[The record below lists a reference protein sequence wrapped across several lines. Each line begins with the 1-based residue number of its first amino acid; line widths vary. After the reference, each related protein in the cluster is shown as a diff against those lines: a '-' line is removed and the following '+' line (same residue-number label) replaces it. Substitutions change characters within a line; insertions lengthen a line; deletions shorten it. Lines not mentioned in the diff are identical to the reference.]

1 MKIYGKFETYLYT
14 YVLFMEIIIISL
26 LLLVCQSLAAQHV
39 LTKEAN
45 VPQVG
50 DRLRPLQV
58 ELPKDAYDEELH
70 LWDFNRMQSLEK
82 NSRQRYMMTGDSV
95 RHHTARIEDGQ
106 RAYYDVKGDSLLLT
120 GHENRLTKMMYDEP
134 ELFLHFPMQLGDSI
148 EGYFHGR
155 GTYCNRIA
163 LHNYGRYK
171 TKAIEHGSMV
181 LPEGDTLKHVLLIH
195 TERIIGEQYY
205 PDIHHDSIRVYTT
218 DSIMSHLQ
226 TDSTLTISCID
237 RWYAA
242 GYRYPVLER
251 RQEYI
256 KDSTEDSTEQ
266 SSDNTL
272 YNAPYLQKELEDEY
286 NASLREILVSNSVGN
301 DGDNNDSKN
310 DNESII
316 DNITVTVSGK
326 TVTVSFDLTAD
337 TTVRALVCNVLGVV
351 YRQEIQTG
359 HAGEHCQMQVYC
371 GGLSAGNYVLHLQVN
386 GKTVFSSPCNL

>member
-1 MKIYGKFETYLYT
+1 MKYT
-14 YVLFMEIIIISL
+14 IISL
-26 LLLVCQSLAAQHV
+26 LLLACQSLSAQQI

-50 DRLRPLQV
+50 DRIRLLHV
-58 ELPKDAYDEELH
+58 ELPKDTYDEELH

-163 LHNYGRYK
+163 LHSYGRYK

-195 TERIIGEQYY
+195 TERITGEQYY
-205 PDIHHDSIRVYTT
+205 PDIHHDSLSVYTT
-218 DSIMSHLQ
+218 DSIMSHLLI
-226 TDSTLTISCID
+226 DSTLTISHTD

-256 KDSTEDSTEQ
+256 MDSTEDSTEQ
-266 SSDNTL
+266 TSDITL

-301 DGDNNDSKN
+301 DGDNDDSNN

-351 YRQEIQTG
+351 YRQETQTG